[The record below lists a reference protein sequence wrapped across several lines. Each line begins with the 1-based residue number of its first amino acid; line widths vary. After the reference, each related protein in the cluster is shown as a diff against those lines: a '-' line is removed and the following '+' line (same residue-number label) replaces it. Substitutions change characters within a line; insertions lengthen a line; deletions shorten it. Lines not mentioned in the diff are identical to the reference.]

1 MARVKTRFAPSPTG
15 HLHIGGARTAL
26 FNYLYARHHGGTF
39 VLRVE
44 DTDRE
49 RSTEESTRAILDSM
63 AWLGLHHDEG
73 PYFQSDRSQTYRE
86 HVEQLLSS
94 GKAYRCNCSAEA
106 LETMRAQALNEGRN
120 PMYDGSCRDRTD
132 VDSTKP
138 HVVRFRSPS
147 EGQTVVHDLLR
158 GDVVKANSELD
169 DLILVRSDGAPTYNL
184 TVVVD
189 DALMGITHVIR
200 GDDHLNNTPRQ
211 IQLYEAFGFDLPA
224 FAHVPMILGE
234 DKKRLSKRHGAT
246 SVESYRENG
255 YLPEAVVNFLAR
267 LAWSHGDQEIFTLEE
282 LVELFDLDG
291 VGSSAGVFNA
301 EKLLWLNAHY
311 IKECAS
317 DRLVELVRTSLAK
330 RGYDTTDEHRLGVV
344 TEVLRPRVRT
354 LDEFADKAAPYYV
367 REIEVEPA
375 AAKKWL
381 KAKTAPVLVDLL
393 EAFRQLP
400 EWEEE
405 SLEGAFLSVVEGKHG
420 LKIGKGAQPLRVAI
434 TGATAS
440 PGIYETLYLVGREW
454 TLERIEN
461 AVSIAQARETP
472 A

>member
-1 MARVKTRFAPSPTG
+1 
-15 HLHIGGARTAL
+15 
-26 FNYLYARHHGGTF
+26 
-39 VLRVE
+39 
-44 DTDRE
+44 
-49 RSTEESTRAILDSM
+49 
-63 AWLGLHHDEG
+63 
-73 PYFQSDRSQTYRE
+73 
-86 HVEQLLSS
+86 
-94 GKAYRCNCSAEA
+94 
-106 LETMRAQALNEGRN
+106 
-120 PMYDGSCRDRTD
+120 
-132 VDSTKP
+132 
-138 HVVRFRSPS
+138 
-147 EGQTVVHDLLR
+147 
-158 GDVVKANSELD
+158 
-169 DLILVRSDGAPTYNL
+169 
-184 TVVVD
+184 
-189 DALMGITHVIR
+189 
-200 GDDHLNNTPRQ
+200 
-211 IQLYEAFGFDLPA
+211 
-224 FAHVPMILGE
+224 
-234 DKKRLSKRHGAT
+234 
-246 SVESYRENG
+246 
-255 YLPEAVVNFLAR
+255 
-267 LAWSHGDQEIFTLEE
+267 
-282 LVELFDLDG
+282 